1 MNLRNCA
8 SSKRFD
14 IFCNVAPKLC
24 VRWVIVLPLCWLMN
38 LWNIRFLAPLYPMH
52 PPIPLALYQR
62 WFYILI
68 KESQILFAMETTRS
82 QGRNRKFYTRSDN
95 LLWGVI
101 FCSWMELEIE
111 AVFVYLLTTFVI
123 SVGIFLTSKG
133 KKTNSLV
140 FQLGQICK
148 HWNFLCSHPFLL
160 WYPPQGCRK
169 NIKLLLEH
177 SQPLQ
182 TEMCWIPPIQI
193 EKNNL
198 KSMKSKN

>member
-24 VRWVIVLPLCWLMN
+24 VRWVIVFATLLIYEFMKYQV
-38 LWNIRFLAPLYPMH
+38 FGTALYPMH
-52 PPIPLALYQR
+52 LPIPLALYQR

-82 QGRNRKFYTRSDN
+82 QGRNRKFYTRSSN
-95 LLWGVI
+95 LLLGVI

-148 HWNFLCSHPFLL
+148 H
-160 WYPPQGCRK
+160 
-169 NIKLLLEH
+169 
-177 SQPLQ
+177 
-182 TEMCWIPPIQI
+182 
-193 EKNNL
+193 
-198 KSMKSKN
+198 